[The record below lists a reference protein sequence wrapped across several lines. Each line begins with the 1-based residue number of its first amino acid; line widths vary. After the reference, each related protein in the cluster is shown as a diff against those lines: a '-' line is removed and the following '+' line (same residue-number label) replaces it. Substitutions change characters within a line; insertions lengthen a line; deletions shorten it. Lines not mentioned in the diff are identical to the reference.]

1 MAKLNMVLLAV
12 IVSGCAQAP
21 APYTDVFTAVNRANT
36 YQNYAARDYR
46 PMQPGEGGNCARYAA
61 TYQQELAKLGIKSN
75 TAQCVLKNGTGH
87 AFTITEDG
95 WVLDVRQRWVGRFE
109 DVGCRIP

>member
-1 MAKLNMVLLAV
+1 MRRITLILPLLAAAC
-12 IVSGCAQAP
+12 SAQAP
-21 APYTDVFTAVNRANT
+21 APLTEAFNAVNQGHH
-36 YQNYAARDYR
+36 YQNYAKKDYT
-46 PMQPGEGGNCARYAA
+46 PMHAGEGGNCARFAG
-61 TYQQELAKLGIKSN
+61 TYQQELAKRGIKSD
-75 TAQCVLKNGTGH
+75 TAQCVLRNGTGH